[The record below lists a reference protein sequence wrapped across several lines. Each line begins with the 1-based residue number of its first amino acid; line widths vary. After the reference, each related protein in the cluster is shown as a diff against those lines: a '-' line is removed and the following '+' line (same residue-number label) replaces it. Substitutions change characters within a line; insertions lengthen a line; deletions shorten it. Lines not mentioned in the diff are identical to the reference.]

1 MNAAIESEEYLALS
15 PELGPTIALDT
26 SDISAQLSIYHPDQK
41 KVYTTICPESA
52 KPSESILL
60 SIQACLKAS
69 SLKLDELNSMLIG
82 LGPGSFTGLRVG
94 LATMK
99 GLALGTNTPL
109 YGFSSME
116 AHALSLNEEYTL
128 VIRNSQRGDIFA
140 GLFGKTK
147 ESAELNKIIPVA
159 LFQPESLKNKLF
171 AIDAKQIHVVGD
183 QVETIMGQLK
193 QDTRYIFNEVKMHTK
208 NAFLLSQNDVL
219 QSNHKPLE
227 ELSPAYL
234 RRSAAEEN
242 AKLN

>member
-1 MNAAIESEEYLALS
+1 MNSEIECEECLELE
-15 PELGPTIALDT
+15 PELGATIALDT
-26 SDISAQLSIYHPDQK
+26 SDISAQLSIYHPKQK
-41 KVYTTICPESA
+41 KVYTTVCPESA

-60 SIQACLKAS
+60 SIQTCLKAS
-69 SLKLDELNSMLIG
+69 GLALNEIDAMLIG

-128 VIRNSQRGDIFA
+128 VIRNAQRGDIFA

-159 LFQPESLKNKLF
+159 LFQPETLRDKLLS
-171 AIDAKQIHVVGD
+171 IDAQRIHVIGER
-183 QVETIMGQLK
+183 VETITTHLSK
-193 QDTRYIFNEVKMHTK
+193 DTRYAFNEVKMHTK
-208 NAFLLSQNDVL
+208 NAFLLSQNDIL
-219 QSNHKPLE
+219 QSKHLPLE

-242 AKLN
+242 VKRN